1 MSALTP
7 VERNERRRLRRRQ
20 EVIRWSIRVLLVVLV
35 FSLGIAL
42 GQAIQDNPEPGKTV
56 TFDRTLTFKEQT
68 PLGIFGVWR
77 LGTPA
82 HGARLPAKTTG

>member
-20 EVIRWSIRVLLVVLV
+20 EVIRWGIRVLLVVLV

-56 TFDRTLTFKEQT
+56 TFDRTLTVPTGANPGSTVT
-68 PLGIFGVWR
+68 P
-77 LGTPA
+77 
-82 HGARLPAKTTG
+82 